1 MNTSQVLTRLADEV
15 EPLYLTGRDAST
27 AVVPSLQPT
36 FEGKWRVYAGCVSET
51 GGYLRGSWLM
61 AA

>member
-1 MNTSQVLTRLADEV
+1 MDTSQVLTRPAEEV

-36 FEGKWRVYAGCVSET
+36 FEGK
-51 GGYLRGSWLM
+51 
-61 AA
+61 